1 MRDQLVE
8 GPGVTD
14 RMLRLGSNLR
24 TRPQTN
30 SFAASRLVTNGAE
43 LHPSP
48 ISLILLNDGHDELF
62 VMVFR

>member
-43 LHPSP
+43 ASAQFH
-48 ISLILLNDGHDELF
+48 
-62 VMVFR
+62 

>member
-30 SFAASRLVTNGAE
+30 NLRRLALSNQWRRG
-43 LHPSP
+43 LSP
-48 ISLILLNDGHDELF
+48 ISLILLNDGHDEL
-62 VMVFR
+62 VAMVFQ